1 VYTTVLVLHVLAAA
15 VWVGGVVALT
25 FAAIPVIR
33 RLPPAERGPA
43 MKAVGRRWRPIG
55 WSSLAVLALTGLEL
69 ARRWNAFDPD
79 VFLSWERPGS
89 LILAKLVLGAAVI
102 ALAAVHDYW
111 LGPLL
116 ARQIRE
122 GGEQTARPPLVA
134 VGRASLAFTLAL
146 PVLGVLIGR

>member
-1 VYTTVLVLHVLAAA
+1 MHTLLVIVHLMAAA

-25 FAAIPVIR
+25 FAAIPVVA
-33 RLPPAERGPA
+33 RLPAPERGAA

-55 WSSLAVLALTGLEL
+55 WSALGVVALTGLEL

-79 VFLSWERPGS
+79 VLFSWERPGS
-89 LILAKLVLGAAVI
+89 LILAKLVLGAALLG
-102 ALAAVHDYW
+102 LAAAHDYW

-116 ARQIRE
+116 ARQLRAGE
-122 GGEQTARPPLVA
+122 EQTVRPALVV
-134 VGRASLAFTLAL
+134 VGRASLAATLAL